1 MSTYTDLYSK
11 ESEIFSQTVQLI
23 SSLFFNSVPSTIL
36 KSILIKN
43 NLNDPVFILE
53 SKPINK
59 IDLSVKSTLNSIA
72 GKQLSIQLING
83 NIYVGS
89 ASI

>member
-1 MSTYTDLYSK
+1 M
-11 ESEIFSQTVQLI
+11 
-23 SSLFFNSVPSTIL
+23 
-36 KSILIKN
+36 IKN